1 MSMFSF
7 FKKKKGTSSIAKNR
21 LLNDIS
27 AIRPFDLTQIKKE
40 LSHVTSKYECII
52 DSQIDLKNDAFGSK
66 IRVYLKLS

>member
-7 FKKKKGTSSIAKNR
+7 VKKKKGTSSIAKNR

-27 AIRPFDLTQIKKE
+27 AIRPFNLTQIKKE
-40 LSHVTSKYECII
+40 LSHVISKYECII

-66 IRVYLKLS
+66 IRVHLKLS